1 LDGLC
6 HVNRNKKT
14 PPPQPLRKTPKL
26 EQIYRAEN
34 AFAYLHLLQSL

>member
-1 LDGLC
+1 MSIEIT
-6 HVNRNKKT
+6 KST
-14 PPPQPLRKTPKL
+14 PPQPLSETPKL